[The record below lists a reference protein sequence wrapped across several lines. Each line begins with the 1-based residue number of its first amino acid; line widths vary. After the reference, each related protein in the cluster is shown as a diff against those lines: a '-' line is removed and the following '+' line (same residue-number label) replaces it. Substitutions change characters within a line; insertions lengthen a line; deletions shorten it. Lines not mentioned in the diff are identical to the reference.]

1 MKTTEHDILK
11 TAPALKEMPFST
23 PEGYFESL
31 KDGLKKP
38 RTRTVSLWTRLSPYA
53 AVAAVFIFLVSA
65 GTFILERTV
74 PDPGMT
80 QEDYYVFS
88 DHLMISTIYEMTDET
103 PLAEAGIEDEDII
116 EYLIYS
122 GISAEEI
129 ERSK

>member
-31 KDGLKKP
+31 KAGLKKQ
-38 RTRTVSLWTRLSPYA
+38 RARTVSLWTRLSPYA
-53 AVAAVFIFLVSA
+53 TVAAVFIFLVSA
-65 GTFILERTV
+65 GTFILERTA